1 MRYVLLTLA
10 LVAAPA
16 FAQAPQPRDTF
27 SSGAK
32 HMHRQSEEEKERFSV
47 KQKPARDKPKAE
59 RDRLN
64 RAEQLR
70 NQLPAIAD

>member
-16 FAQAPQPRDTF
+16 FAQAPQPRENF
-27 SSGAK
+27 MPSAK
-32 HMHRQSEEEKERFSV
+32 HMHRQSDEEKERLSV
-47 KQKPARDKPKAE
+47 RQKPDHDKPKAE

-70 NQLPAIAD
+70 RQLPSIVD